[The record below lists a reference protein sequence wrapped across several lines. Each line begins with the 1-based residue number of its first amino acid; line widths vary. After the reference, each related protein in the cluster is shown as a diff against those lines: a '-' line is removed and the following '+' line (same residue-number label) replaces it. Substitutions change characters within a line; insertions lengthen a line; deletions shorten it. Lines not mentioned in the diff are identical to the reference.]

1 MDQSPF
7 PSQTVALETLLARQ
21 RAAFLADPM
30 PSVAAR
36 RGWLKALRQVLVD
49 QQHALTSAVSRD
61 FGNRSVDETLF
72 AERSEEH
79 TSELQSRPHLVC
91 SLLLEKKK
99 KTPAPPS

>member
-1 MDQSPF
+1 MDQSSF
-7 PSQTVALETLLARQ
+7 PSQAVALETLLERQ

-49 QQHALTSAVSRD
+49 QQHVLTSAVSRD

-72 AERSEEH
+72 AELLPCLQSIDHVSRHLPRWMRSEEH
-79 TSELQSRPHLVC
+79 TSELQS
-91 SLLLEKKK
+91 
-99 KTPAPPS
+99 